1 MLIKHIF
8 TNLTTLLTVYAVV
21 MAVFVIRENRRP
33 QSTLAWMLVLFFA
46 PGIGLLIYLFFGRD
60 GKAFSKRSKL
70 LRQDLEANAR
80 PLLSPI
86 LSRQE
91 QELAGL
97 AQQSLVRKKLAMLVR
112 RNSISALTTRNR
124 VEIQQDAAKF
134 YPSLIEDLKTAQH
147 SIHLQYFIWGVDP
160 FTDGLKEILI
170 DKVGA
175 GVEVRL
181 LYDPQGS
188 QALVGRR

>member
-70 LRQDLEANAR
+70 LMQDLEANAR
-80 PLLSPI
+80 PVVDWRMLRAPEPH
-86 LSRQE
+86 RRR
-91 QELAGL
+91 
-97 AQQSLVRKKLAMLVR
+97 VR
-112 RNSISALTTRNR
+112 SG
-124 VEIQQDAAKF
+124 D
-134 YPSLIEDLKTAQH
+134 
-147 SIHLQYFIWGVDP
+147 
-160 FTDGLKEILI
+160 
-170 DKVGA
+170 
-175 GVEVRL
+175 
-181 LYDPQGS
+181 
-188 QALVGRR
+188 